1 MRYLSNKVMNQ
12 SPKVIAV
19 TLNWNGKK
27 WIDLCLKSL
36 LKLEY
41 DNYDI
46 VVIDNN
52 SNDGSYEYVV
62 ENYNTIKV
70 IRNSKNL
77 GYSKG
82 FNVGINYA
90 IENKADYV
98 LIVNNDTSIGRKALK
113 KLVETAESDQ
123 KIGFVTGKVMSLFDR
138 KTIQT
143 AGRRNDNL
151 RLVGNHIGAGIE
163 DQGQFN
169 GIKDFDF
176 VDDIFLL
183 VKKEVLDKVG
193 GYDEDFFLQFE
204 EADWCCRVKRA
215 GFRIVY
221 NSKAIIWHGGSL
233 SSGGD
238 VNSTYA
244 FFRPKN
250 IIIFMKKNSPPSHF
264 FKFLL
269 NYLFIQSPKNCMN
282 YIVKRKA
289 AFVFTHLKGI
299 IQGYRYSITN

>member
-1 MRYLSNKVMNQ
+1 MIK
-12 SPKVIAV
+12 SPKVAII

-27 WIDLCLKSL
+27 WIDLCLTSL
-36 LKLEY
+36 LNLNY
-41 DNYDI
+41 DNFQI
-46 VVIDNN
+46 LMVDNN
-52 SNDGSYEYVV
+52 STDGSYEHVISKYSDI
-62 ENYNTIKV
+62 EV
-70 IRNSKNL
+70 IRNDTNL

-82 FNVGINYA
+82 FNKGINLAMKQKY
-90 IENKADYV
+90 DYI
-98 LIVNNDTSIGRKALK
+98 LLVNNDTAIGHNALK
-113 KLVETAESDQ
+113 NLVETAESDE
-123 KIGFVTGKVMSLFDR
+123 KIGFVTGKVMFLFDR

-143 AGRRNDNL
+143 AGRENDDL

-183 VKKEVLDKVG
+183 VKSDVVKKVG

-221 NSKAIIWHGGSL
+221 NSKAMIWHGGSL

-250 IIIFMKKNSPPSHF
+250 IIIFMKKNSTPSHF
-264 FKFLL
+264 FRFIL
-269 NYLFIQSPKNCMN
+269 NYLFIQSPKNCMS
-282 YIVKRKA
+282 YIVKRKTGL
-289 AFVFTHLKGI
+289 VLTHLKGI
-299 IQGYRYSITN
+299 IQGYRYSIAN